1 MDSKA
6 EKLFVVES
14 DSALREHVA
23 AVLRDAGYDVS
34 TAYQEGMKAVLAFNP
49 DVVLLGADPP
59 QLDCCDPL
67 SEIKGS
73 AHTQNIRVIV
83 LAPGGPAERTRAL
96 DLGADDVLSVPFDSH
111 ELLARVGSKM
121 RSKHAADAMGERLR
135 ITEENRTD
143 AQQVVAAL
151 KEERHSLRTG
161 SMAAIAVFVAVGL
174 VFLFL
179 YRHTEERNTR
189 AYAAITKLQIGVLA
203 EQQVMQHTLRARGY
217 A

>member
-23 AVLRDAGYDVS
+23 AVLKDAGYDVS

-59 QLDCCDPL
+59 QLDCSDPL

-96 DLGADDVLSVPFDSH
+96 DLGADHLLSVPFDSH
-111 ELLARVGSKM
+111 EFVSRVRAPI
-121 RSKHAADAMGERLR
+121 RSKQRPDP
-135 ITEENRTD
+135 
-143 AQQVVAAL
+143 
-151 KEERHSLRTG
+151 
-161 SMAAIAVFVAVGL
+161 
-174 VFLFL
+174 
-179 YRHTEERNTR
+179 
-189 AYAAITKLQIGVLA
+189 
-203 EQQVMQHTLRARGY
+203 
-217 A
+217 

>member
-6 EKLFVVES
+6 EKLFVVEN
-14 DSALREHVA
+14 DSALREQIA
-23 AVLRDAGYDVS
+23 AVLNDAGYEVS
-34 TAYQEGMKAVLAFNP
+34 TAYQEGVKAVLAANP

-59 QLDCCDPL
+59 RLDCCDLL

-96 DLGADDVLSVPFDSH
+96 DLGANDVLSVPFDFH
-111 ELLARVGSKM
+111 ELLSRVRSQM
-121 RSKHAADAMGERLR
+121 RSKHEADAIAERLR

-151 KEERHSLRTG
+151 KEERH
-161 SMAAIAVFVAVGL
+161 
-174 VFLFL
+174 
-179 YRHTEERNTR
+179 
-189 AYAAITKLQIGVLA
+189 
-203 EQQVMQHTLRARGY
+203 
-217 A
+217 